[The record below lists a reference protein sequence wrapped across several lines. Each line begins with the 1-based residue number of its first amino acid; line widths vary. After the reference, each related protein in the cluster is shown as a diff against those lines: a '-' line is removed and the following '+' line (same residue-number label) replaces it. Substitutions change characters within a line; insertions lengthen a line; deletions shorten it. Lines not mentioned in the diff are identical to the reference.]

1 MNSLGLLLK
10 VNLLHL
16 FNLNALLHVKN
27 TKNKLKLLG
36 FAFTLFIAAAVICVY
51 AYMYFYAMAPILFQ
65 TGTLDLLLGAMMAIA
80 SLIITFTSIY
90 KVVGMIINCK
100 DYDLLSALPISNKT
114 IMISKWTMLY
124 ATNLIVTLLVMIP
137 ALVVYIQFISVPFTF
152 YILYFLF
159 AFLIPLIPLVIGCI
173 IGIVIQYVSSFF
185 RSKNLISIFLTFIL
199 VLAIMYFSFS
209 VQTEEQ
215 LIDIGT
221 MITNTLN
228 HIYPLTGMFI
238 QALAHNNWAMTALF
252 IAINVVV
259 FTIFIWFVSA
269 QYQTLNSLV
278 KKHNTVSHYQLEKT
292 KSSSVFMTLFKKEVK
307 RYFSSTIYVTNTAM
321 GIVLQTVGV
330 VFLAIKGV
338 DGLEQ
343 MLSIPGINE
352 MLSGILPLFICAT
365 IGLGSTTAA
374 SISIEGDQLWIIKSL
389 PIDAMTIFKA
399 KMGVNMIVTIPLCLV
414 NVGVLGLFF
423 RLPIFQILFTAV
435 LAIICILFFSMFG
448 LIINLNFPVFD
459 WVNEVQIVKQSVSS
473 FISIF
478 AGLATIIIPGYLFIR
493 TGNMM
498 VLYGF
503 LGVMIVLVLASYF
516 YLKTAGTKIFNQ
528 L

>member
-1 MNSLGLLLK
+1 MNNLGLLLK

-27 TKNKLKLLG
+27 TKNKFKLLG
-36 FAFTLFIAAAVICVY
+36 FGFTLFIAAAVISVY

-65 TGTLDLLLGAMMAIA
+65 TGTLDLLLGAMMATA

-90 KVVGMIINCK
+90 KVIGMIINCK

-137 ALVVYIQFISVPFTF
+137 ALIVYIQFVSVPFTF

-199 VLAIMYFSFS
+199 VLGIMYFSFS

-221 MITNTLN
+221 MITNMLN

-238 QALAHNNWAMTALF
+238 QALAHNNWVMTTLF
-252 IAINVVV
+252 IVINVAV
-259 FTIFIWFVSA
+259 FTVFIWFVSK

-278 KKHNTVSHYQLEKT
+278 KKHNTMAHYQLEKT

-307 RYFSSTIYVTNTAM
+307 RYFSSAIYVTNTAM

-343 MLSIPGINE
+343 MLAVPGINE

-399 KMGVNMIVTIPLCLV
+399 KMAVNMIITIPLCLV
-414 NVGVLGLFF
+414 NIGVLGIFF
-423 RLPIFQILFTAV
+423 QLPILQIFFTAV

-503 LGVMIVLVLASYF
+503 LGVMMVLVFASYF
-516 YLKTAGTKIFNQ
+516 YLRTAGTKIFNQ